1 MFTVRCLFP
10 VLLIGVCCGC
20 LSKTDLDKNEKTDG
34 KKGGGKN
41 LAMGN
46 QVGLAKDLDEL
57 AKRKAPRNGP
67 PLNQPKVHEH
77 RVSGSS
83 GTVGMMTDR
92 VYNFREIMKLRPD
105 LKVSDK
111 STTGSFVTNA
121 YFGPVSRISVSTF
134 KHNMDL
140 WRAESGRY
148 PTYKE
153 YISNPKKFRL
163 EMAKLPRWQVW
174 AYDDRTG
181 SLKVLEDPKLKTKIE
196 GK

>member
-111 STTGSFVTNA
+111 STTGSFVTNT
-121 YFGPVSRISVSTF
+121 YFSAVSSAS
-134 KHNMDL
+134 
-140 WRAESGRY
+140 A
-148 PTYKE
+148 
-153 YISNPKKFRL
+153 SNRSSS
-163 EMAKLPRWQVW
+163 A
-174 AYDDRTG
+174 DCG
-181 SLKVLEDPKLKTKIE
+181 
-196 GK
+196 